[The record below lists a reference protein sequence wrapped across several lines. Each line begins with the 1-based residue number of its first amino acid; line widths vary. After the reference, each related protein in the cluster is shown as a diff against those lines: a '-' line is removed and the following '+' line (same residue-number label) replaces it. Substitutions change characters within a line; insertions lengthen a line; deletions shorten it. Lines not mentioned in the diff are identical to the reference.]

1 MRWTNE
7 MITKMRRKLLRP
19 QQILK
24 VWSNF
29 NQVPGGRVAFSKLL
43 GSMIPYTGSVSPLVT
58 HLARGEASVEMAD
71 HRSVRNH
78 LNSIHALALA
88 NLAEFPAGLSLHTA
102 IPENARAILVKL
114 EIEYLKKARG
124 TLTSK
129 ATLEH
134 TVEHLEAPTNVLV
147 HSEIRD
153 ASGTTVASARTT
165 WLVSPMGEDNKNNG

>member
-7 MITKMRRKLLRP
+7 MISKMQRELLRP

-24 VWSNF
+24 IWKNF

-43 GSMIPYTGSVSPLVT
+43 GSIIPYTGSVRPLVIE
-58 HLARGEASVEMAD
+58 LERGTATVQMAD

-102 IPENARAILVKL
+102 IPQNCRAILVKL

-124 TLTSK
+124 NLISK
-129 ATLEH
+129 ATMNH
-134 TVEHLEAPTNVLV
+134 TVEHLEAPTNIVV
-147 HSEIRD
+147 ESRISDE
-153 ASGTTVASARTT
+153 AGTTVAAAKTT
-165 WLVSPMGEDNKNNG
+165 WLVSPFNEGSSTK